1 MHMQTIHEM
10 FQRPRGG
17 KLHATRCEACDEV
30 LGLDE
35 VGICQDC
42 EFNGM
47 LEEER
52 DN

>member
-1 MHMQTIHEM
+1 MQTIAQM
-10 FQRPRGG
+10 FKTTRGG
-17 KLHATRCEACDEV
+17 KYRQGRCEACDEV
-30 LGLDE
+30 LGIDE

-42 EFNGM
+42 EFQNQ